1 MATLYTHASQNIFKT
16 WLLILVFSLLVIF
29 LGWIFSYYWQSPAI
43 LIFATLFSILT
54 ASISYWGSDKIILA
68 TSHARLVTHEQNPD
82 LYNIVENLS
91 ITAGLPAPK
100 IYIIEDPAMNA
111 FATGRNKENAMIVFT
126 RGILNKLNKVELEGV
141 AAHEL
146 SHIGNKDILLSGAVV
161 VLVGLVSIASQM
173 SLRMSFFGGRKR
185 SDDNNNNQLGAI
197 LALISLIAAILAPIA
212 ATLLQLAISRKR
224 EFLADASGALLTRY
238 PEGLASA
245 LEKISN
251 DSNRLRFVNPSTAHL
266 YIENPFK
273 EKQKMSWFVKLFMTH
288 PPAEERIKILR
299 EMSV

>member
-16 WLLILVFSLLVIF
+16 WLLIFAFSLLVIF

-43 LIFATLFSILT
+43 LIFAVIFSVLVSF
-54 ASISYWGSDKIILA
+54 ASYWNSDKIILA
-68 TSHARLVTHEQNPD
+68 TSHAKLVTHKENPD

-91 ITAGLPAPK
+91 ITAGLKAPK

-111 FATGRNKENAMIVFT
+111 FATGRNKENAVIVFT
-126 RGILNKLNKVELEGV
+126 RGLLNKLNKAELEGV

-146 SHIGNKDILLSGAVV
+146 SHVGNKDILLSSAVV

-173 SLRMSFFGGRKR
+173 SLRISFFGGHRR
-185 SDDNNNNQLGAI
+185 SDDDNGQLGAI
-197 LALISLIAAILAPIA
+197 LALVSLIAAILAPIA

-245 LEKISN
+245 LEKISH
-251 DSNRLRFVNPSTAHL
+251 DSIELRFASPATAHL

-273 EKQKMSWFVKLFMTH
+273 NKQRMSWFVKLFMTH
-288 PPAEERIKILR
+288 PPVEERIKILR
-299 EMSV
+299 EMDI

>member
-16 WLLILVFSLLVIF
+16 WLLIFAFSLLVIF
-29 LGWIFSYYWQSPAI
+29 LGWIFSYYWQNPAI
-43 LIFATLFSILT
+43 LIFAVIFSVLI
-54 ASISYWGSDKIILA
+54 SFVSYWNSDKIILA
-68 TSHARLVTHEQNPD
+68 TSHAHLVTHKENPN

-111 FATGRNKENAMIVFT
+111 FATGRNKKNAIIVFT
-126 RGILNKLNKVELEGV
+126 RGLLSKLNKAELEGV

-146 SHIGNKDILLSGAVV
+146 SHVGNKDILLSSAVV

-173 SLRMSFFGGRKR
+173 SLRMSFFGGRRR
-185 SDDNNNNQLGAI
+185 SDNDNNQLGTI
-197 LALISLIAAILAPIA
+197 LALVSLIAAILAPIA

-245 LEKISN
+245 LEKISR
-251 DSNRLRFVNPSTAHL
+251 DSNQLRNASPATAHL
-266 YIENPFK
+266 YIDNPYK
-273 EKQKMSWFVKLFMTH
+273 GQQRTSWFVKLFSTH
-288 PPAEERIKILR
+288 PPVEERVKILR
-299 EMSV
+299 KMDI

>member
-16 WLLILVFSLLVIF
+16 WLLIFAFSLLVIF
-29 LGWIFSYYWQSPAI
+29 LGWIFSYYWQNPAI
-43 LIFATLFSILT
+43 LIFAVIFSVLI
-54 ASISYWGSDKIILA
+54 SFVSYWNSDKIILA
-68 TSHARLVTHEQNPD
+68 TSHAHLVTHKENPN

-111 FATGRNKENAMIVFT
+111 FATGRNKKNAIIVFT
-126 RGILNKLNKVELEGV
+126 RGLLSKLNKAELEGV
-141 AAHEL
+141 VAHEL
-146 SHIGNKDILLSGAVV
+146 SHVGNKDILLSSAVV

-173 SLRMSFFGGRKR
+173 SLRMSFFGGRRR
-185 SDDNNNNQLGAI
+185 SDNDNNQLGTI
-197 LALISLIAAILAPIA
+197 LALVSLIAAILAPIA

-245 LEKISN
+245 LEKISR
-251 DSNRLRFVNPSTAHL
+251 DSNQLRNASPATAHL
-266 YIENPFK
+266 YIDNPYK
-273 EKQKMSWFVKLFMTH
+273 GQQRTSWFVKLFSTH
-288 PPAEERIKILR
+288 PPVEERVKILR
-299 EMSV
+299 KMDI